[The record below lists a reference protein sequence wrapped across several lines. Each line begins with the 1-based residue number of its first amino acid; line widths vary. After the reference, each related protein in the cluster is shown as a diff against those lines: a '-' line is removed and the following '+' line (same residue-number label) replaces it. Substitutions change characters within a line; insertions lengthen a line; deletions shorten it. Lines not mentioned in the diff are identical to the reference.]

1 MRKKLP
7 QISDGNINFWTG
19 NTVWKIMAWP
29 ASDLFAMFLK
39 DLKPIFCLFILA
51 LFVTFKAKQA

>member
-7 QISDGNINFWTG
+7 QISDGNINVLSCI
-19 NTVWKIMAWP
+19 TVWKILAWP

-39 DLKPIFCLFILA
+39 DLKPNFFLFILA
-51 LFVTFKAKQA
+51 LFVNFKAKQA